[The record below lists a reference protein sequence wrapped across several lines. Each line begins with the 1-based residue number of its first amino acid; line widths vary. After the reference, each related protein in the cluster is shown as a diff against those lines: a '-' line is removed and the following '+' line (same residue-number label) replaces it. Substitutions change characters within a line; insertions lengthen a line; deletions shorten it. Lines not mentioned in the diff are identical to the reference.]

1 MRRGFVIHGP
11 QEEGQCLLWGG
22 GGRLQEGQSTEGEGK
37 SGLSIGREGQKPR
50 FVQRRQ
56 KKGGSGVPG
65 GSISLPGC

>member
-1 MRRGFVIHGP
+1 MRRGFVSHGL
-11 QEEGQCLLWGG
+11 QEEGKSLPWG

-37 SGLSIGREGQKPR
+37 SGLSIASREGQKPR

-56 KKGGSGVPG
+56 KKEGSGVPG